1 MAKAKTNTKSNTK
14 NKGTVNTMVDT
25 KNSATLDE
33 IYKANPHIPENVI
46 RILLVNLETSSGIFP
61 MPERNHKKL
70 GIVQAVDLKASV
82 KESDMMPIW
91 TQANCLFAGTTHPEH
106 GYIEETATRLDL
118 EHNKLSYTQANRKLL
133 GMAKRQ
139 DDEKGLQTFHVCP
152 CYWLTDETVEKLNKL
167 NEPSTDTK
175 TKTKAK
181 PKKEPVLATPPATKT
196 KPKSKGKKVASTDT
210 DLATIQA
217 EYKRLTDKL
226 KELDFLDDDDE
237 IIREVKTEL
246 SLLRNQI
253 REYMKS

>member
-1 MAKAKTNTKSNTK
+1 
-14 NKGTVNTMVDT
+14 
-25 KNSATLDE
+25 
-33 IYKANPHIPENVI
+33 
-46 RILLVNLETSSGIFP
+46 
-61 MPERNHKKL
+61 
-70 GIVQAVDLKASV
+70 
-82 KESDMMPIW
+82 
-91 TQANCLFAGTTHPEH
+91 
-106 GYIEETATRLDL
+106 
-118 EHNKLSYTQANRKLL
+118 
-133 GMAKRQ
+133 MAKRQ

-226 KELDFLDDDDE
+226 
-237 IIREVKTEL
+237 
-246 SLLRNQI
+246 RNWI
-253 REYMKS
+253 F